1 MARESENRITV
12 QRGLDKAK
20 YKTLMEFSN
29 LIKVF
34 INVTPVSVEQII
46 IVHERSRCQDSLIK
60 FTETCRE
67 ALRCHPP
74 AGKLRLPSG
83 APNQNGRRS
92 LGRSPSD
99 RQRNPDGA
107 YHAGEPSKNKLI
119 ILVKS
124 Q

>member
-20 YKTLMEFSN
+20 YKTLMEQLFSN

-34 INVTPVSVEQII
+34 INVTRVSVEQII

-74 AGKLRLPSG
+74 ASKLRLPSG
-83 APNQNGRRS
+83 APNRNDHRS
-92 LGRSPSD
+92 LGRSPSG

-107 YHAGEPSKNKLI
+107 YHVGEPS
-119 ILVKS
+119 
-124 Q
+124 

>member
-20 YKTLMEFSN
+20 YKTLMEQLFSN

-34 INVTPVSVEQII
+34 INVTRVSVEQII
-46 IVHERSRCQDSLIK
+46 IVHERSRGQDSLIK
-60 FTETCRE
+60 FTETCKE

-74 AGKLRLPSG
+74 AGKLRLLSG
-83 APNQNGRRS
+83 APNRNDHRS
-92 LGRSPSD
+92 LGRSPSG

-107 YHAGEPSKNKLI
+107 YHVGEPS
-119 ILVKS
+119 
-124 Q
+124 

>member
-20 YKTLMEFSN
+20 YKTLMEQLFSN

-34 INVTPVSVEQII
+34 INVTRVSVEQII
-46 IVHERSRCQDSLIK
+46 IFHERSRCQDSLIK

-74 AGKLRLPSG
+74 AGKLRLLSG
-83 APNQNGRRS
+83 APNRNDHRS
-92 LGRSPSD
+92 LGRSPSG

-107 YHAGEPSKNKLI
+107 YHVGEPS
-119 ILVKS
+119 
-124 Q
+124 

>member
-1 MARESENRITV
+1 MARESENRNTV
-12 QRGLDKAK
+12 QRGLDKAR
-20 YKTLMEFSN
+20 YKTLIEQLFSN

-34 INVTPVSVEQII
+34 INVTRVSVEQII

-74 AGKLRLPSG
+74 AGRSRLPSD
-83 APNQNGRRS
+83 APNRNDRRS
-92 LGRSPSD
+92 LGRSPSG

-107 YHAGEPSKNKLI
+107 YHVGEPS
-119 ILVKS
+119 
-124 Q
+124 